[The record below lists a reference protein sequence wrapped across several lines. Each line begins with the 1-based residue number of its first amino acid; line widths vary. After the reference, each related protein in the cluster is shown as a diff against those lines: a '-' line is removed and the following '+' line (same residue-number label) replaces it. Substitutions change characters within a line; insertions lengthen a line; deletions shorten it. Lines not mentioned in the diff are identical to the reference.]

1 MADTDVSSP
10 FDEHFR
16 FPADLVEARRGA
28 RGRVA
33 VIGGGISGLACAYEL
48 VGRGLEV
55 TVYER
60 VGRPGGRI
68 RTHRFWDGTHGEL
81 GAMRLPANH
90 HTTLHYVRQFGLPT
104 RKFVNANPDAYLH
117 LRGQRVRARD
127 AHTLPDRYGLT
138 RPENR
143 DPRQLLEELLH
154 HVWYGLR
161 PEQHKAVL
169 AGEVDDPEIEALMST
184 SLWQYASTR
193 LTPQAWDLAGQVSGL
208 AHYEHA
214 SLLEVLVDY
223 FGLFHVEQL
232 ELTDGMDALVSAF
245 VRALP
250 PQTIRLSAHIERIH
264 TDGDG
269 VRVLGRG
276 LGGRLDERY
285 DWAVCA
291 LPAPALD
298 QIRFEPGLPPAQRQ
312 AVRGIHYASSSKT
325 LVHVNRRVWELSDG
339 IHGGGSFTDLP
350 IQQCWYPSDNA
361 RPSGESWVAAEPV
374 RSHEPAVLTGAY
386 LWEGNARRFS
396 TLPEEDR
403 TGLVLES
410 LEQLHPGISDT
421 VDDIVH
427 WNWDEQPGIGGGAF
441 AYLAPGQ
448 HARYLTELG
457 APHPA
462 ERPRI
467 FFAGEQLSVAH
478 AWIQGALESA
488 LVAVRGV
495 LEQAGARA
503 AAR

>member
-1 MADTDVSSP
+1 MTTITGTPSP

-16 FPADLVEARRGA
+16 FPADLAEARPGA
-28 RGRVA
+28 SGRVA
-33 VIGGGISGLACAYEL
+33 VVGGGISGLACAHEL
-48 VGRGLEV
+48 ARRGLDV

-60 VGRPGGRI
+60 AARPGGRI

-90 HTTLHYVRQFGLPT
+90 HTTLHYVRRFGLAT
-104 RKFVNANPDAYLH
+104 RPFVNANPDAYLH
-117 LRGQRVRARD
+117 LHGRRVRARD
-127 AHTLPDRYGLT
+127 AGTLPGLFGLT
-138 RPENR
+138 GSEDR
-143 DPRQLLEELLH
+143 DPRLLLEELLH
-154 HVWYGLR
+154 HVWSGLR

-169 AGEVDDPEIEALMST
+169 AGEVGDPELEALMST
-184 SLWQYASTR
+184 SLWQYAGSR
-193 LTPQAWDLAGQVSGL
+193 LTPAAWDLVGQVSGL

-214 SLLEVLVDY
+214 ALLEVLVDY
-223 FGLFHVEQL
+223 FGLFHVAQV

-250 PQTIRLSAHIERIH
+250 PRTLRLSSRVEAVHA
-264 TDGDG
+264 DQDG
-269 VRVLGRG
+269 VRIQGRDISG
-276 LGGRLDERY
+276 PLDERY

-298 QIRFEPGLPPAQRQ
+298 QIRFEPGLPAAQRQ
-312 AVRGIHYASSSKT
+312 AVRGINYASSSKT
-325 LVHVNRRVWELSDG
+325 LLHLDRRVWELDDA

-361 RPSGESWVAAEPV
+361 RPTDGGWSAADPA

-386 LWEGNARRFS
+386 LWEGNARRLA
-396 TLPEEDR
+396 TLPEADR
-403 TGLVLES
+403 TRLVLDS
-410 LEQLHPGISDT
+410 LEQLHPGIA
-421 VDDIVH
+421 DIVH

-448 HARYLTELG
+448 HARYLGALG
-457 APHPA
+457 APHPVD
-462 ERPRI
+462 RPRV

-488 LVAVRGV
+488 LIAVRAV
-495 LEQAGARA
+495 LEQAGSHT

>member
-1 MADTDVSSP
+1 MSPTEVSSP

-16 FPADLVEARRGA
+16 FPADLADARPGPP
-28 RGRVA
+28 GRVA
-33 VIGGGISGLACAYEL
+33 VVGGGISGLACAHEL
-48 VGRGLEV
+48 ARRGLDV

-60 VGRPGGRI
+60 GERPGGRI

-90 HTTLHYVRQFGLPT
+90 HTTLHYVRRFGLAT
-104 RKFVNANPDAYLH
+104 RPFVNANPDAWLH
-117 LRGQRVRARD
+117 LRGSRVRARD
-127 AHTLPDRYGLT
+127 AHTLPARYGLSG
-138 RPENR
+138 PEDR
-143 DPRQLLEELLH
+143 DPLGLLEELLH
-154 HVWYGLR
+154 RVWYGLR
-161 PEQHKAVL
+161 REQHKAVL
-169 AGEVDDPEIEALMST
+169 AGEIDDPEVAALTET
-184 SLWQYASTR
+184 SLWQYASSR
-193 LTPQAWDLAGQVSGL
+193 LSPRAWDLAGQATGL

-223 FGLFHVEQL
+223 FGLFHVAQL

-245 VRALP
+245 TGSLP
-250 PQTIRLSAHIERIH
+250 PHTVHLSTHVERLH
-264 TDGDG
+264 TDADG
-269 VRVLGRG
+269 VRIQGRG
-276 LGGRLDERY
+276 LGGRFDDHH

-298 QIRFEPGLPPAQRQ
+298 RIRFDPALPPGQRQ

-325 LVHVNRRVWELSDG
+325 LVHVNRRTWELADG
-339 IHGGGSFTDLP
+339 IHGGGSVTDLP
-350 IQQCWYPSDNA
+350 IQHAWYPSDNA
-361 RPSGESWVAAEPV
+361 RAQGDSWVAVDPD
-374 RSHEPAVLTGAY
+374 RSHGPAVLTGAY
-386 LWEGNARRFS
+386 LWEGNARRFGA
-396 TLPEEDR
+396 LPEEDR

-410 LEQLHPGISDT
+410 LEALHPGISAT

-427 WNWDEQPGIGGGAF
+427 WNWDEQPGIAGGAF

-448 HARYLTELG
+448 HARYLADLG

-462 ERPRI
+462 PRPRI

-488 LVAVRGV
+488 LVAVRA
-495 LEQAGARA
+495 LLAEARSGA